1 MRARPPGGVLAGYV
15 AGNSW
20 LHRAPL
26 WAKFAA
32 VLAAGTASFVLL
44 DWRASAVAVAGVV
57 AAWLSAGLGLRRLIS
72 SWRVVAPLLAI
83 LGAFQW
89 WQQGPSTAAR
99 IVLNL
104 LLCFI
109 AAGLLTATVPLRDL
123 LDAVARLASPLRR
136 FGADPERFAL
146 AIAIMV
152 RSIPVLAGAF
162 AEVGDAARA
171 RGLERSV
178 RARTIP
184 VVLSAV
190 AYARRTGDA
199 LAARG
204 LGDGDD
210 DADQDGAPG

>member
-1 MRARPPGGVLAGYV
+1 MRARISPGLLAGYV
-15 AGNSW
+15 PGHSW

-26 WAKFAA
+26 WTKFAG
-32 VLAAGTASFVLL
+32 VLAAGAASFMLL
-44 DWRASAVAVAGVV
+44 DWRASALAVAAVV
-57 AAWLSAGLGLRRLIS
+57 AAWLSAGLGVRRLVAP
-72 SWRVVAPLLAI
+72 WRLIAPLLGV
-83 LGAFQW
+83 LFAFQW
-89 WQQGPSTAAR
+89 WQQGPAASGR

-104 LLCFI
+104 LLCFL
-109 AAGLLTATVPLRDL
+109 AAALLTATVPLREL
-123 LDAVARLASPLRR
+123 LDAVAGAARPFRR

-146 AIAIMV
+146 AIAIML
-152 RSIPVLAGAF
+152 RSIPVLAGSF

-204 LGDGDD
+204 LGDADD
-210 DADQDGAPG
+210 

>member
-1 MRARPPGGVLAGYV
+1 MRSRSAPGLLTGYV
-15 AGNSW
+15 PGASW

-26 WAKFAA
+26 WAKF
-32 VLAAGTASFVLL
+32 VGVVAAGSASFVLL
-44 DWRASAVAVAGVV
+44 DWRASVIALATVV
-57 AAWLSAGLGLRRLIS
+57 AAWLSAGLGVRRLAA
-72 SWRVVAPLLAI
+72 SWRLVVPLAVVLF
-83 LGAFQW
+83 AFQW
-89 WQQGPSTAAR
+89 WQQGPATATR
-99 IVLNL
+99 IVANL
-104 LLCFI
+104 LLCFV

-123 LDAVARLASPLRR
+123 LDGVAGLARPFRR

-146 AIAIMV
+146 AIAIMM
-152 RSIPVLAGAF
+152 RSIPVLAGSF

-204 LGDGDD
+204 LADD
-210 DADQDGAPG
+210 

>member
-1 MRARPPGGVLAGYV
+1 MRSRSAPGLLAGYV
-15 AGNSW
+15 PGASW

-26 WAKFAA
+26 WAKF
-32 VLAAGTASFVLL
+32 VGVVAAGSASFVLL
-44 DWRASAVAVAGVV
+44 DWRASVIALATVV
-57 AAWLSAGLGLRRLIS
+57 AAWLSAGLGVRRLAA
-72 SWRVVAPLLAI
+72 SWRLVVPLAVVLF
-83 LGAFQW
+83 AFQW
-89 WQQGPSTAAR
+89 WQQGPATATR
-99 IVLNL
+99 IVANL
-104 LLCFI
+104 LLCFV

-123 LDAVARLASPLRR
+123 LDGVAGLARPFRR

-146 AIAIMV
+146 AIAIMM
-152 RSIPVLAGAF
+152 RSIPVLAGSF

-204 LGDGDD
+204 LADD
-210 DADQDGAPG
+210 

>member
-1 MRARPPGGVLAGYV
+1 MRGRPSGGILAGYV
-15 AGNSW
+15 AGDSW

-26 WAKFAA
+26 WSKFLG
-32 VLAAGTASFVLL
+32 VLAAGAASFVLL
-44 DWRASAVAVAGVV
+44 DWRASAVVLAAVV
-57 AAWLSAGLGLRRLIS
+57 AAWLSAGLGWRRLARS
-72 SWRVVAPLLAI
+72 GRLVLPLCAV

-89 WQQGPSTAAR
+89 WQLGPGPAAR

-104 LLCFI
+104 LLCFT
-109 AAGLLTATVPLRDL
+109 AAGLLTATVPLREL
-123 LDAVARLASPLRR
+123 LDAVVRLATPFRR

-162 AEVGDAARA
+162 VEVREAAQA

-184 VVLSAV
+184 VVLSTV
-190 AYARRTGDA
+190 AYARRTGEA

-204 LGDGDD
+204 LGDGEDSELPS
-210 DADQDGAPG
+210 ADG

>member
-1 MRARPPGGVLAGYV
+1 MRPRTAGGLLAGYV
-15 AGNSW
+15 SGSSW

-26 WAKFAA
+26 WAKFAG
-32 VLAAGTASFVLL
+32 VVAAGAASFVLL
-44 DWRASAVAVAGVV
+44 DWRASVLALAAVV
-57 AAWLSAGLGLRRLIS
+57 AAWLSAGLGVRRLAS
-72 SWRVVAPLLAI
+72 SWRLVVPLASVLFV
-83 LGAFQW
+83 FQW
-89 WQQGPSTAAR
+89 WQQGPLTATR
-99 IVLNL
+99 IVSNL
-104 LLCFI
+104 LLCFV

-123 LDAVARLASPLRR
+123 LDGVAGLARPLRR

-146 AIAIMV
+146 AIAIML

-178 RARTIP
+178 RARTVP

-204 LGDGDD
+204 LGDD
-210 DADQDGAPG
+210 

>member
-1 MRARPPGGVLAGYV
+1 MRGRRPGGPLAGYI
-15 AGNSW
+15 AGRSW

-26 WAKFAA
+26 WAKFLG
-32 VLAAGTASFVLL
+32 VLAAGSASFLLL
-44 DWRASAVAVAGVV
+44 DWRASALAVGAVV
-57 AAWLSAGLGLRRLIS
+57 VAWLSAGLGLRRLVS
-72 SWRVVAPLLAI
+72 SWKVVLPLLVV

-89 WQQGPSTAAR
+89 WQQGPATAAR

-104 LLCFI
+104 LLCFV

-123 LDAVARLASPLRR
+123 LDGVSALARPLRR

-146 AIAIMV
+146 AIAIMI
-152 RSIPVLAGAF
+152 RSIPVLSGAF

-171 RGLERSV
+171 RGLERNL

-184 VVLSAV
+184 VILSAV
-190 AYARRTGDA
+190 AYGRRTGEA

-204 LGDGDD
+204 LGEPDE
-210 DADQDGAPG
+210 

>member
-1 MRARPPGGVLAGYV
+1 LGGLLDGYV
-15 AGNSW
+15 PGDSW
-20 LHRAPL
+20 LHRTPL
-26 WAKFAA
+26 WAKFLG
-32 VLAAGTASFVLL
+32 VLAAGVASFVLL
-44 DWRASAVAVAGVV
+44 DWRASALGC
-57 AAWLSAGLGLRRLIS
+57 AAIVIAWCTAGLGWRRLVGS
-72 SWRVVAPLLAI
+72 GKLLLPLCGV

-89 WQQGPSTAAR
+89 WQLGPAPAAR

-104 LLCFI
+104 VLCFL
-109 AAGLLTATVPLRDL
+109 AAGLLTATVPLREL
-123 LDAVARLASPLRR
+123 LDAVTRVARPFTR

-146 AIAIMV
+146 AIAIML

-162 AEVGDAARA
+162 GEVGDAARA

-190 AYARRTGDA
+190 AYGRRTGEA

-204 LGDGDD
+204 LADGD
-210 DADQDGAPG
+210 

>member
-1 MRARPPGGVLAGYV
+1 MRTRSAGGLLAGYV
-15 AGNSW
+15 PGDSW

-26 WAKFAA
+26 WAKFLG
-32 VLAAGTASFVLL
+32 VVAAGAASFVLL
-44 DWRASAVAVAGVV
+44 DWRVSVGVLGLAVT
-57 AAWLSAGLGLRRLIS
+57 AWLSAGLGVRRLAA
-72 SWRVVAPLLAI
+72 SWKLVLPFAVVLF
-83 LGAFQW
+83 AFQS
-89 WQQGPSTAAR
+89 WQQGPETATR
-99 IVLNL
+99 IVANL
-104 LLCFI
+104 LLCFL
-109 AAGLLTATVPLRDL
+109 AAGLLTATVPLERL
-123 LDAVARLASPLRR
+123 LDAVASLARPLQR

-146 AIAIMV
+146 AIAIML

-178 RARTIP
+178 RARTVP

-204 LGDGDD
+204 LGDD
-210 DADQDGAPG
+210 

>member
-1 MRARPPGGVLAGYV
+1 MRDRTRRGILAGYV
-15 AGNSW
+15 AGDSW
-20 LHRAPL
+20 LHRTPP
-26 WAKFAA
+26 WVKFLG
-32 VLAAGTASFVLL
+32 VLLAGTASFVLV
-44 DWRASAVAVAGVV
+44 DWRASAAAVVV
-57 AAWLSAGLGLRRLIS
+57 VIGAWLTAGLGVRRLLA
-72 SWRVVAPLLAI
+72 SWKVLLPLLAV

-89 WQQGPSTAAR
+89 WQLGPASAAR

-104 LLCFI
+104 LLCFV

-123 LDAVARLASPLRR
+123 LDGVAGLARPLRR

-146 AIAIMV
+146 AIAVMI

-171 RGLERSV
+171 RGLERNL

-190 AYARRTGDA
+190 AYARRTGEA

-204 LGDGDD
+204 LGE
-210 DADQDGAPG
+210 PEE

>member
-1 MRARPPGGVLAGYV
+1 MPRRRTWGILGGYV
-15 AGNSW
+15 IGDSW
-20 LHRAPL
+20 LHATPL
-26 WAKFAA
+26 WVKF
-32 VLAAGTASFVLL
+32 LAGLTASAASFFLL
-44 DWRASAVAVAGVV
+44 DWRVSAVALATVV
-57 AAWLSAGLGLRRLIS
+57 VAWLSSGLGLRRLAAS
-72 SWRVVAPLLAI
+72 SRVVVPLLAV
-83 LGAFQW
+83 LFAFQW
-89 WQQGPSTAAR
+89 WQQGPATAAR

-104 LLCFI
+104 LLCFV
-109 AAGLLTATVPLRDL
+109 AAGLLTATVPLQDL
-123 LDAVARLASPLRR
+123 LDAVTRLASPFRR

-162 AEVGDAARA
+162 DEVGEAARA

-178 RARTIP
+178 RARTLP

-204 LGDGDD
+204 LGEAD
-210 DADQDGAPG
+210 DAFPDEN